1 MGAKQAAHHFQTPI
15 PTHLPQKTET
25 PREKFW
31 QSSVIP
37 KESATPFSAAT
48 MFHFSY
54 AVSKKVTGIR
64 RASQGDNKNTIGQTT
79 DQPHKIIKLFSN
91 VL

>member
-1 MGAKQAAHHFQTPI
+1 MDAKQVADHFQTSI
-15 PTHLPQKTET
+15 PTHLPQKTVIT
-25 PREKFW
+25 REKYW

-48 MFHFSY
+48 MFHFPY
-54 AVSKKVTGIR
+54 AVPKVTEFR
-64 RASQGDNKNTIGQTT
+64 CASQGDNRNTIGQTT

-91 VL
+91 IL

>member
-1 MGAKQAAHHFQTPI
+1 
-15 PTHLPQKTET
+15 
-25 PREKFW
+25 
-31 QSSVIP
+31 
-37 KESATPFSAAT
+37 

-54 AVSKKVTGIR
+54 AVPKKVTGIR